1 MKLFHKEKQESK
13 DALEQLQVELDAE
26 TADEAGTEASNK
38 DAELSLVEKL
48 ALEAEEEI
56 RMEKLALEAEEEIR
70 MEKLAGEMDAVAESV
85 EADGSGARETMADV
99 VEDVEAEDSVAGDF
113 VAETSET
120 ENAELDN
127 SEAEEYVTENF
138 GTEDFGTED
147 FGTEDSDADR
157 FETESFETKN
167 IVAEESRTKEAD
179 NALATDLR
187 LLRRIELADK
197 IRPYRRY
204 LIGAAALLIGLFL
217 ILWGVSKSNSVS
229 GDIEETESTELPIGE
244 RTISAISYTPTP
256 RVSEGEKPDTA
267 YMSYQDMQ
275 DSLRGWI
282 GEFGK
287 INIRDKADFEGKI
300 IDYVVYGDQVTVFEQ
315 EGEFTRIK
323 YVSSVTG
330 ETVEGYCFSEYISRT
345 EPEGPQVYLNVPL
358 YKQADQRWGAVKIGS
373 YETLA
378 SAGCT
383 TTCISM
389 VESYMNGRDIFPNEV
404 KETLYYTYDGR
415 LVFPDY
421 YVHHWARDYMTVAVQ
436 KLRQGI
442 PVLVSGYNAAG
453 GTHWVVLVAYKGDG
467 VDLSSDLFLINDPGS
482 PRTTLT
488 DFMRDYP
495 FIEKIVYYNK

>member
-1 MKLFHKEKQESK
+1 MSLWQKENEEKI
-13 DALEQLQVELDAE
+13 DALTELQHELESEMQEEMTEVEE
-26 TADEAGTEASNK
+26 
-38 DAELSLVEKL
+38 ELSLVEKL

-56 RMEKLALEAEEEIR
+56 RMEKVAEEADTAGAENIEAEETELGEI
-70 MEKLAGEMDAVAESV
+70 MTEDFAQEESSAEVFAPESAEV
-85 EADGSGARETMADV
+85 EITDGSGVDESTTTEESETTESETIGETKA
-99 VEDVEAEDSVAGDF
+99 VED
-113 VAETSET
+113 ET
-120 ENAELDN
+120 ELIKI
-127 SEAEEYVTENF
+127 S
-138 GTEDFGTED
+138 
-147 FGTEDSDADR
+147 
-157 FETESFETKN
+157 
-167 IVAEESRTKEAD
+167 
-179 NALATDLR
+179 
-187 LLRRIELADK
+187 DK
-197 IRPYRRY
+197 IKPYRRY
-204 LIGAAALLIGLFL
+204 LMGAAALLIGLCL
-217 ILWGVSKSNSVS
+217 ILWGVSGYSSVS
-229 GDIEETESTELPIGE
+229 GDIEETESTETPVNE
-244 RTISAISYTPTP
+244 HVVVAVSYTPQRHVP
-256 RVSEGEKPDTA
+256 EGDKPDTA
-267 YMSYQDMQ
+267 YMRYQDMQ
-275 DSLRGWI
+275 DSLKGWI
-282 GEFGK
+282 AEFGK

-323 YVSSVTG
+323 YVSSVSG

-389 VESYMNGRDIFPNEV
+389 VESYMNGRDIFPDDV
-404 KETLYYTYDGR
+404 KATLYYTYDGR

-421 YVHHWARDYMTVAVQ
+421 YVHHWARDYMTVAMQ
-436 KLRQGI
+436 KLHEGI

-467 VDLSSDLFLINDPGS
+467 VNLSSDLFLINDPGS
-482 PRTTLT
+482 PRYTLT